1 MNRTFV
7 FTALSLAL
15 VLGGASGAMAAGKKH
30 SAHEAYASAGGA
42 GASVS
47 DPRVNKGSNHEGWCD
62 LDAQCNGWN
71 AWLQDVNAGKLSAG
85 H

>member
-1 MNRTFV
+1 MNRTIA

-15 VLGGASGAMAAGKKH
+15 ALGGASGAMAAGKKH
-30 SAHEAYASAGGA
+30 VAHEAYASAAGGN
-42 GASVS
+42 VT
-47 DPRVNKGSNHEGWCD
+47 DPRVNKGSNHESWCD

-71 AWLQDVNAGKLSAG
+71 AWLQDVSAGKLSAG

>member
-1 MNRTFV
+1 MNHKFA

-15 VLGGASGAMAAGKKH
+15 VLGGASGTWAAGKKH
-30 SAHEAYASAGGA
+30 SAHEAYAAAGG
-42 GASVS
+42 GAVA
-47 DPRVNKGSNHEGWCD
+47 DPRVNKGGNHETWCD
-62 LDAQCNGWN
+62 LDPQCNGWN